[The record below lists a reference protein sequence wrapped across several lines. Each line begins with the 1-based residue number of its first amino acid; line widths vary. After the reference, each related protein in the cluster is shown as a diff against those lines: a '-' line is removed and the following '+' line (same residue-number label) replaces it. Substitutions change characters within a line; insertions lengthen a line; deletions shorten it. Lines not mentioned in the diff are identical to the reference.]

1 MPNGN
6 GWHILLGDYFTHHA
20 LKREQAEE
28 CVTQVFLRYSTKTDT
43 PAWGTGAP
51 PLLFWR
57 LARDV
62 LCEYFRQQERQ
73 RQQMEKLRAALTNT
87 CECCAEMLAI
97 DRLDAERFANRLPN
111 RLREV
116 LELRLQGYTCAEIAR
131 QLSLS
136 PGTVKAYLA
145 ELRKKFA
152 QYYGYDPTKKG
163 SRDGNIYG
171 SLSGGEV
178 SASHRKEERQNA
190 LEEDSGLDGG
200 RSVRGK
206 RVRPAPHSRRARR
219 ARGGGDGPDKPAAE

>member
-1 MPNGN
+1 MPNGD

-51 PLLFWR
+51 PPLFWR

-62 LCEYFRQQERQ
+62 LCEYFRRQERQ
-73 RQQMEKLRAALTNT
+73 KQQREKLQGAVANT
-87 CECCAEMLAI
+87 REFCAEMLAI
-97 DRLDAERFANRLPN
+97 DRLDAERFANRLPD

-116 LELRLQGYTCAEIAR
+116 VKLRLQGYTCAEIAK

-145 ELRKKFA
+145 ELREKFV
-152 QYYGYDPTKKG
+152 QYFGYDPTKKR
-163 SRDGNIYG
+163 SCDGNVYG
-171 SLSGGEV
+171 SLSGAEP
-178 SASHRKEERQNA
+178 SASPREEERQNA
-190 LEEDSGLDGG
+190 LEEVSGLDGG
-200 RSVRGK
+200 RFVRGK
-206 RVRPAPHSRRARR
+206 RVRSASHPRRARR
-219 ARGGGDGPDKPAAE
+219 AWGEDGPDKPAAE